1 MEQIANIEELP
12 PGAECKQALTML
24 YVQQLLFLDDE
35 SKTTC
40 CLYMAGSIWRVR
52 LEIRPGRICSARPA
66 QQNAVEKMVRGT
78 ISTDVAIQLWE

>member
-40 CLYMAGSIWRVR
+40 CRYMAGSI
-52 LEIRPGRICSARPA
+52 GDSAGPHLLSPTRTT
-66 QQNAVEKMVRGT
+66 KCR
-78 ISTDVAIQLWE
+78 